1 MAILPYVI
9 LFFYMF
15 NLDFSLAKA
24 SLEAKLFDVVDVPVE
39 APTHLV
45 DQFGMPID
53 CDNPKTQLVYRTDTG
68 QHLGTTRNSYKSLQ
82 PSEFLDAVWNS
93 LSGINGVDLDN
104 IEYKDWGK
112 RIAFRVPLG
121 KKSFINSVGKEDER
135 ENFFEFRTGFGGST
149 QTSVGT
155 YEYRQ
160 ICSNGMMGWDFTKA
174 FASKHTTRMNAKAL
188 HYIGE
193 IHKVVDSL
201 REVDEL
207 YERLDKIEV
216 TSKQIDEFART
227 MVGADLD
234 AKRSEVP
241 KQTWDRLETLLESLA
256 IELPRSGNTA
266 YGLLQGATHYT
277 NHAHSLASNEFVSVG
292 TGAKFNTK
300 AQSLVLDMV
309 A

>member
-135 ENFFEFRTGFGGST
+135 DNFLEFRTGFGGST

>member
-1 MAILPYVI
+1 MSY
-9 LFFYMF
+9 
-15 NLDFSLAKA
+15 LDNSLEKA

-45 DQFGMPID
+45 DQFGQPID

-82 PSEFLDAVWNS
+82 PTEFLDAVWNS
-93 LSGINGVDLDN
+93 LEGIGGVDMGSL
-104 IEYKDWGK
+104 EYNDWGS
-112 RIAFRVPLG
+112 RIAFRVSLG
-121 KKSFINSVGKEDER
+121 KKGFLNAAGKWDER
-135 ENFFEFRTGFGGST
+135 ENYLEFRTGFGGGT
-149 QTSVGT
+149 KTSVGT

-160 ICSNGMMGWDFTKA
+160 ICSNGMMGFAFTQA
-174 FASKHTTRMNAKAL
+174 FTAKHTQRMNNKAIL
-188 HYIGE
+188 FIKE
-193 IHKVVDSL
+193 INKVVNSL
-201 REVDEL
+201 AKVDEL
-207 YERLDKIEV
+207 YSQLNNIEI
-216 TSKQIDEFART
+216 TSKQVDAFART

-234 AKRSEVP
+234 AKRDEVP
-241 KQTWDRLETLLESLA
+241 TQTWNRLEDLLESLA

-277 NHAHSLASNEFVSVG
+277 NHSHKLASNEFVSVG
-292 TGAKFNTK
+292 TGAKFNSK

>member
-1 MAILPYVI
+1 
-9 LFFYMF
+9 MF

-24 SLEAKLFDVVDVPVE
+24 SLEAKLFEVVDVSVE

-68 QHLGTTRNSYKSLQ
+68 QHLGTTRGSYRSLQ
-82 PSEFLDAVWNS
+82 PTEFLDAVWNS

-104 IEYKDWGK
+104 IEYQDWGK

-121 KKSFINSVGKEDER
+121 KKSFINSAGKEDER
-135 ENFFEFRTGFGGST
+135 DNFLEFRTGFGGST

-160 ICSNGMMGWDFTKA
+160 ICTNGMMGWDFTKA
-174 FASKHTTRMNAKAL
+174 FASKHTKRMNAKAL

-216 TSKQIDEFART
+216 TSKQVDAFART

-234 AKRSEVP
+234 AKRDEVP
-241 KQTWDRLETLLESLA
+241 KQTWERLEGLLESLA
-256 IELPRSGNTA
+256 IELPRSGSTA

-277 NHAHSLASNEFVSVG
+277 NHTHKLASNEFVSVG
-292 TGAKFNTK
+292 TGAKFNSK

>member
-1 MAILPYVI
+1 
-9 LFFYMF
+9 MF

-68 QHLGTTRNSYKSLQ
+68 QHLGTTRNSYRSLQ
-82 PSEFLDAVWNS
+82 PSQFLDAVWNS
-93 LSGINGVDLDN
+93 LSGIEGVDLDN
-104 IEYKDWGK
+104 IEYNDWGN

-121 KKSFINSVGKEDER
+121 KKSFINSAGKEDER
-135 ENFFEFRTGFGGST
+135 DNFLEFRTGFGGST

-160 ICSNGMMGWDFTKA
+160 ICTNGMMGWDFTKA
-174 FASKHTTRMNAKAL
+174 FASKHTQRMNAKAL
-188 HYIGE
+188 LYIGE

-207 YERLDKIEV
+207 YESLDKIKV
-216 TSKQIDEFART
+216 TSKQVDEFART
-227 MVGADLD
+227 MVGADLN
-234 AKRSEVP
+234 AKRDEVP
-241 KQTWDRLETLLESLA
+241 KQTWNRLEGLLESLD
-256 IELPRSGNTA
+256 IELPRSGSTA

-277 NHAHSLASNEFVSVG
+277 NHTHSSASNEFVSVG
-292 TGAKFNTK
+292 TGAKFNSK

>member
-1 MAILPYVI
+1 MLPYVI

-15 NLDFSLAKA
+15 NLDSSLAKA
-24 SLEAKLFDVVDVPVE
+24 SLEAKLFEVVDVPVE

-82 PSEFLDAVWNS
+82 PSQFLDAVWNS
-93 LSGINGVDLDN
+93 LEGISGVDMGS
-104 IEYKDWGK
+104 IEYNDWGN
-112 RIAFRVPLG
+112 RIAFRVSLG
-121 KKSFINSVGKEDER
+121 KRSFTNSAGKEDER
-135 ENFFEFRTGFGGST
+135 DNFLEFRTGFGGSDK
-149 QTSVGT
+149 TSVGT

-160 ICSNGMMGWDFTKA
+160 ICTNGMMGWDFTKA
-174 FASKHTTRMNAKAL
+174 FASKHTQRMNAKAL

-193 IHKVVDSL
+193 INKVVKSI
-201 REVDEL
+201 EQVDEL
-207 YERLDKIEV
+207 YESLDKIKV
-216 TSKQIDEFART
+216 TSKQVDAFART

-234 AKRSEVP
+234 AKRDEVP
-241 KQTWDRLETLLESLA
+241 TQTWKRLEGLLESLA
-256 IELPRSGNTA
+256 IELPRSGSTA

-277 NHAHSLASNEFVSVG
+277 NHSHKLASNEFVSVG
-292 TGAKFNTK
+292 TGAKFNSK
-300 AQSLVLDMV
+300 AQSLVRDMV

>member
-1 MAILPYVI
+1 
-9 LFFYMF
+9 MF

-24 SLEAKLFDVVDVPVE
+24 SLEAKLFNVVDVPVE

-82 PSEFLDAVWNS
+82 PSDFLDAVWNS
-93 LSGINGVDLDN
+93 LEGIGDVDMGSL
-104 IEYKDWGK
+104 EYNDWGS
-112 RIAFRVPLG
+112 RIAFRVSLG
-121 KKSFINSVGKEDER
+121 KKGFLNSAGEWDER
-135 ENFFEFRTGFGGST
+135 ENFLEFRTGFGGNT
-149 QTSVGT
+149 KTSVGT

-174 FASKHTTRMNAKAL
+174 FASKHTKRMNAKAL

-234 AKRSEVP
+234 AKRDEVP

-277 NHAHSLASNEFVSVG
+277 NHAHSSASNEFVSVG

-300 AQSLVLDMV
+300 AQSLVMDMI
-309 A
+309 APHL

>member
-1 MAILPYVI
+1 
-9 LFFYMF
+9 MF
-15 NLDFSLAKA
+15 NLDYSLEKA
-24 SLEAKLFDVVDVPVE
+24 SLEAKLFNVVDVPVE
-39 APTHLV
+39 PPTHLV
-45 DQFGMPID
+45 DQFGMPLD

-82 PSEFLDAVWNS
+82 PTEFLDAVWKS
-93 LSGINGVDLDN
+93 LSGTGVDLGK
-104 IEYKDWGK
+104 IEYKDWGN

-121 KKSFINSVGKEDER
+121 KKGFRNSAGEWDER
-135 ENFFEFRTGFGGST
+135 DNFLEFRTGFGGSA

-160 ICSNGMMGWDFTKA
+160 ICTNGMMGWDFTRA

-193 IHKVVDSL
+193 IHKVLQNIDK
-201 REVDEL
+201 VDEL
-207 YERLDKIEV
+207 YESLDKIKI
-216 TSKQIDEFART
+216 TSKQVDEFART
-227 MVGADLD
+227 MVGVDLD
-234 AKRSEVP
+234 AKRDEIP
-241 KQTWDRLETLLESLA
+241 KKTWKRLEGLLESLD
-256 IELPRSGNTA
+256 IELPRSGSTA

-277 NHAHSLASNEFVSVG
+277 NHNHSLASNEFVSVG
-292 TGAKFNTK
+292 TGAKFNSK